1 MNYAFLNQKQ
11 RLFCYLIYFS
21 LIIVF
26 LYLSPCATQ
35 LSALES
41 ICLPLC
47 LVQMEQH
54 DKGTGANPFP
64 PCHLQAFRSA
74 TALFHLD

>member
-1 MNYAFLNQKQ
+1 MSFPFL
-11 RLFCYLIYFS
+11 LSVCLS
-21 LIIVF
+21 VF
-26 LYLSPCATQ
+26 H
-35 LSALES
+35 LSAVATRPPAVVS